1 MQAAAK
7 FSKRLS
13 FFIVALILALFLILL
28 FVFQRYV
35 FVPKIIVLL
44 LIVLGAAL
52 MRKLPLLI
60 KDWFVFISFVYL
72 FDSLRGSI
80 YILTCK
86 LGLPVHAT
94 YVIGIEKALFGQVP
108 SVILQAR
115 LLDPAQAPEFTWLE
129 RALTAFHGSHF
140 LAFLL
145 IGFIV
150 WLSKS
155 GSFRLFRTSYYLLI
169 FLGVLGYFLV
179 PTVPPWMAS
188 KNFGLLPP
196 LIRFN
201 GIIFNFAIPDL
212 STGFDTNP
220 IAAMPSLHAA
230 FPLLSSLLLWHLYRW
245 RALPF
250 YIYTAIVLF
259 TIVYTGDH
267 YITDILAGSLLAV
280 ACYFLAIR
288 HMKSRPSIGSEA
300 TTTGVKGPKF
310 DPGGLAKPLLKGLA
324 VLLLGV
330 CIGAVN
336 KVQFTL
342 NASSY
347 GLNAPRYAD
356 FFKHEETYRANYK
369 VQDYLGNHFLLK
381 RDYAKALPYFERCLS
396 LAADSSEKSQAQ
408 YNLSHCRG
416 LLGRNN

>member
-1 MQAAAK
+1 MPDTAN
-7 FSKRLS
+7 SSRRLS
-13 FFIVALILALFLILL
+13 VLLVALTLALFLILL
-28 FVFQRYV
+28 FVFQRFV
-35 FVPKIIVLL
+35 FVPKIIILL

-60 KDWFVFISFVYL
+60 KDWFVFIAFVYL

-86 LGLPVHAT
+86 LGLPVHTT

-108 SVILQAR
+108 SVVLQAR
-115 LLDPAQAPEFTWLE
+115 LLDPAKAPEFTWLE
-129 RALTAFHGSHF
+129 RVLTAFHGSHF

-145 IGFIV
+145 IGFII
-150 WLSKS
+150 WLYKS
-155 GSFRLFRTSYYLLI
+155 QSFRLFRTSYYLLI
-169 FLGVLGYFLV
+169 SLGVLGYFLV

-188 KNFGLLPP
+188 NNFGLLPP

-230 FPLLSSLLLWHLYRW
+230 FPILSSLLLWRLYRW
-245 RALPF
+245 KALPF
-250 YIYTAIVLF
+250 YFYTAMVLF

-267 YITDILAGSLLAV
+267 YITDILAGGLLAV
-280 ACYFLAIR
+280 GCYLLAIR
-288 HMKSRPSIGSEA
+288 YIKSRPAIGSERGV
-300 TTTGVKGPKF
+300 GVKATEF
-310 DPGGLAKPLLKGLA
+310 DPRGLTKPLLAGLG

-330 CIGAVN
+330 CIGALN

-347 GLNAPRYAD
+347 GLDAPRYAD
-356 FFKHEETYRANYK
+356 FFAHEETYRTNYK
-369 VQDYLGNHFLLK
+369 IQEYLGNHLMLR
-381 RDYAKALPYFERCLS
+381 RDYAQALPHFERCLS
-396 LAADSSEKSQAQ
+396 LAADPEEKSQAQ
-408 YNLSHCRG
+408 YKVSYCRG
-416 LLGRNN
+416 LLERKD

>member
-1 MQAAAK
+1 MPAAANI
-7 FSKRLS
+7 SKRLS

-35 FVPKIIVLL
+35 FVPKIIIIL

-52 MRKLPLLI
+52 MRRLPLLI

-86 LGLPVHAT
+86 LGLPVHTT

-108 SVILQAR
+108 SNVLQAR

-129 RALTAFHGSHF
+129 KVLTAFHGSHF

-145 IGFIV
+145 IGFII
-150 WLSKS
+150 WLYKS

-179 PTVPPWMAS
+179 PTVPPWMAAN
-188 KNFGLLPP
+188 NFGLLPP

-230 FPLLSSLLLWHLYRW
+230 FPLLSSLLLWRFYRW
-245 RALPF
+245 KALLF
-250 YIYTAIVLF
+250 YLYTLIILFAI
-259 TIVYTGDH
+259 TYTGDH
-267 YITDILAGSLLAV
+267 YITDILAGLLMAV
-280 ACYFLAIR
+280 ACYFLAVR
-288 HMKSRPSIGSEA
+288 YMKSRASIGSE
-300 TTTGVKGPKF
+300 TTTGATGSKF
-310 DPGGLAKPLLKGLA
+310 DPGGLGKPLLKGLA

-330 CIGAVN
+330 SIGAVN

-342 NASSY
+342 SASSY
-347 GLNAPRYAD
+347 RLNAPRYVD
-356 FFKHEETYRANYK
+356 FFKHEETYRTNYK

-381 RDYAKALPYFERCLS
+381 REYAKALPYFERCLS
-396 LAADSSEKSQAQ
+396 LAVDSSEKSQAQ
-408 YNLSHCRG
+408 YNLSYCKG
-416 LLGRNN
+416 LLGRRN

>member
-1 MQAAAK
+1 MPEPAK
-7 FSKRLS
+7 NPKRLS
-13 FFIVALILALFLILL
+13 IFIVALALALFFILL

-35 FVPKIIVLL
+35 FVPKIIIIL

-52 MRKLPLLI
+52 MRRLPLLI
-60 KDWFVFISFVYL
+60 KDWFVFLTFVYL
-72 FDSLRGSI
+72 FDSLRGGI

-108 SVILQAR
+108 SNFLQAR

-129 RALTAFHGSHF
+129 KVLTVFHGSHY

-145 IGFIV
+145 IGFII
-150 WLSKS
+150 WLYKS
-155 GSFRLFRTSYYLLI
+155 GAFRLFRTSFYLLT

-179 PTVPPWMAS
+179 PTVPPWMAAN
-188 KNFGLLPP
+188 NFGLIPP

-201 GIIFNFAIPDL
+201 GIIFNLAIPDL

-220 IAAMPSLHAA
+220 VAAMPSLHAA

-245 RALPF
+245 KALAF

-267 YITDILAGSLLAV
+267 YIVDILAGFLLAV
-280 ACYFLAIR
+280 ACYFMAIFYL
-288 HMKSRPSIGSEA
+288 KTRPGIGAE
-300 TTTGVKGPKF
+300 TTTAGKGLKF
-310 DPGGLAKPLLKGLA
+310 DPGDLAKPLLKGLA
-324 VLLLGV
+324 LLLLGV
-330 CIGAVN
+330 SIGAVN

-342 NASSY
+342 SANSY
-347 GLNAPRYAD
+347 GLNAPRYTD
-356 FFKHEETYRANYK
+356 FFKHEETYRTNYK
-369 VQDYLGNHFLLK
+369 VQDYLGNHCLLK
-381 RDYAKALPYFERCLS
+381 REYAKALPYFEQCLT
-396 LAADSSEKSQAQ
+396 LAASASEKSEAQ
-408 YNLSHCRG
+408 YNLNYCRG
-416 LLGRNN
+416 LLGRRN

>member
-1 MQAAAK
+1 MPETG
-7 FSKRLS
+7 STSRRLS
-13 FFIVALILALFLILL
+13 FVIVALALALFLILL
-28 FVFQRYV
+28 FIFQRYV
-35 FVPKIIVLL
+35 FVPKIIILL

-52 MRKLPLLI
+52 MRRLPVLI

-80 YILTCK
+80 YILTCR

-108 SVILQAR
+108 STLLQAR
-115 LLDPAQAPEFTWLE
+115 LLDPSKAPEFTWLE
-129 RALTAFHGSHF
+129 RVLTAFHGSHF

-145 IGFIV
+145 IGFII
-150 WLSKS
+150 WLYKS

-169 FLGVLGYFLV
+169 FLGVLGYLLV
-179 PTVPPWMAS
+179 PTVPPWMAA
-188 KNFGLLPP
+188 NDFGLIPSLT
-196 LIRFN
+196 RFN

-230 FPLLSSLLLWHLYRW
+230 FPLLSSLLLWRLYRW
-245 RALPF
+245 KALAF
-250 YIYTAIVLF
+250 YVYTAVVLF

-267 YITDILAGSLLAV
+267 YVTDILAGCLLAV
-280 ACYFLAIR
+280 VCYVLALR
-288 HMKSRPSIGSEA
+288 YLKSRPGIGLE
-300 TTTGVKGPKF
+300 TTTGGKRPRF
-310 DPGGLAKPLLKGLA
+310 DSGSLAKPLLQGLA

-330 CIGAVN
+330 SIGAVN

-342 NASSY
+342 NSSSY

-356 FFKHEETYRANYK
+356 FFKHEETYRTNYK
-369 VQDYLGNHFLLK
+369 VQDYLGSHFQLK
-381 RDYAKALPYFERCLS
+381 REYAKAIPYFERCLS
-396 LAADSSEKSQAQ
+396 LAADASERSEAQ
-408 YNLSHCRG
+408 YHLNYCRG
-416 LLGRNN
+416 FLDRKD

>member
-1 MQAAAK
+1 MPAAANI
-7 FSKRLS
+7 SKRLS
-13 FFIVALILALFLILL
+13 FFIVALSLASFLILL

-35 FVPKIIVLL
+35 IVPKIIIIL

-52 MRKLPLLI
+52 MRRLPLLI

-108 SVILQAR
+108 SNVLQAR

-129 RALTAFHGSHF
+129 KVLTAFHGSHF

-145 IGFIV
+145 IGFII
-150 WLSKS
+150 WLYKS

-179 PTVPPWMAS
+179 PTVPPWMAAN
-188 KNFGLLPP
+188 NFGLLPP

-230 FPLLSSLLLWHLYRW
+230 FPLLSSLLLWRLYRW
-245 RALPF
+245 KALLF
-250 YIYTAIVLF
+250 YLYTLIILFAI
-259 TIVYTGDH
+259 TYTGDH
-267 YITDILAGSLLAV
+267 YITDILAGLFLAV
-280 ACYFLAIR
+280 ACYFLAVR
-288 HMKSRPSIGSEA
+288 YMKSRPSIGSE

-310 DPGGLAKPLLKGLA
+310 DPRGLAKPLLKGLA
-324 VLLLGV
+324 VLLIGV

-342 NASSY
+342 SASSY

-356 FFKHEETYRANYK
+356 FFKREETYRTNYK
-369 VQDYLGNHFLLK
+369 VQDYMGNHFLLK
-381 RDYAKALPYFERCLS
+381 REYAKALPYFERCLS

-408 YNLSHCRG
+408 YNLNYCRG
-416 LLGRNN
+416 LLGRRN

>member
-1 MQAAAK
+1 MPEAAK
-7 FSKRLS
+7 NPNRRS
-13 FFIVALILALFLILL
+13 FFIVAFVLALFLILL
-28 FVFQRYV
+28 FVFQRYI
-35 FVPKIIVLL
+35 FVPKIIILL
-44 LIVLGAAL
+44 LIILGAAL
-52 MRKLPLLI
+52 MRKLPVLI

-86 LGLPVHAT
+86 LGLPVHTT
-94 YVIGIEKALFGQVP
+94 YVIGIEKAIFGQVP
-108 SVILQAR
+108 SNVFQAW
-115 LLDPAQAPEFTWLE
+115 LLDPAKAPEFTWLE
-129 RALTAFHGSHF
+129 RVLTAFYGSHF

-145 IGFIV
+145 IGFII
-150 WLSKS
+150 WLYKS
-155 GSFRLFRTSYYLLI
+155 ESFRLFRTSYYLLI

-179 PTVPPWMAS
+179 PTVPPWMAAN
-188 KNFGLLPP
+188 NFGLLPP

-230 FPLLSSLLLWHLYRW
+230 FPLLSSLLLWRLFRW
-245 RALPF
+245 KALVF
-250 YIYTAIVLF
+250 YIYTVIVLF

-267 YITDILAGSLLAV
+267 YITDILAGLLLAV
-280 ACYFLAIR
+280 VCYFLAGR
-288 HMKSRPSIGSEA
+288 HMKCLRSIGSEIA
-300 TTTGVKGPKF
+300 TGEEKPIF
-310 DPGGLAKPLLKGLA
+310 DPGGLSKPLLKGLG

-342 NASSY
+342 NTSSY

-356 FFKHEETYRANYK
+356 FFKHEETYRSNYK
-369 VQDYLGNHFLLK
+369 VQNYLGNYFLL
-381 RDYAKALPYFERCLS
+381 RREYAKALSYFERCQS
-396 LAADSSEKSQAQ
+396 LATDSSQKTQAQ
-408 YNLSHCRG
+408 YYLDFCRR
-416 LLGRNN
+416 LLDR

>member
-1 MQAAAK
+1 MPAAANI
-7 FSKRLS
+7 SKRLS

-35 FVPKIIVLL
+35 FVPKIIIIL

-52 MRKLPLLI
+52 MRRLPLLI

-108 SVILQAR
+108 SAVLQAR
-115 LLDPAQAPEFTWLE
+115 LLDPAKAPQFTWLE
-129 RALTAFHGSHF
+129 RTLTAFHGSHF

-145 IGFIV
+145 IGFII
-150 WLSKS
+150 WLYKS

-169 FLGVLGYFLV
+169 FLGVLGYLLV
-179 PTVPPWMAS
+179 PTVPPWMAA
-188 KNFGLLPP
+188 NHFGLLPP

-201 GIIFNFAIPDL
+201 GVIFNFAIPDL

-230 FPLLSSLLLWHLYRW
+230 FPLLSSLLLWRLYRW
-245 RALPF
+245 KALLF
-250 YIYTAIVLF
+250 YLYTLVILF
-259 TIVYTGDH
+259 TITYTGDH
-267 YITDILAGSLLAV
+267 YITDILAGLLLAV
-280 ACYFLAIR
+280 ACYFLAVR
-288 HMKSRPSIGSEA
+288 HIKSQPGGGSE
-300 TTTGVKGPKF
+300 TTTGAKGSKF
-310 DPGGLAKPLLKGLA
+310 DPRGLPKPLLKGLA
-324 VLLLGV
+324 VLLIGV

-342 NASSY
+342 SASSY
-347 GLNAPRYAD
+347 GLNAPRYVD
-356 FFKHEETYRANYK
+356 FFEHKETYRTNYK
-369 VQDYLGNHFLLK
+369 VQDYMGNHFLLK
-381 RDYAKALPYFERCLS
+381 KEYTKALPYFERCLS
-396 LAADSSEKSQAQ
+396 LATDASEKSQAQ
-408 YNLSHCRG
+408 FNLRNCKS
-416 LLGRNN
+416 LLGRRN

>member
-1 MQAAAK
+1 MPAAANI
-7 FSKRLS
+7 SKRLS

-35 FVPKIIVLL
+35 FVPKIIIIL

-52 MRKLPLLI
+52 MRRLPLLI

-108 SVILQAR
+108 SAVLQAR
-115 LLDPAQAPEFTWLE
+115 LLDPAKAPQFTWLE
-129 RALTAFHGSHF
+129 RTLTAFHGSHF

-145 IGFIV
+145 IGFII
-150 WLSKS
+150 WLYKS

-169 FLGVLGYFLV
+169 FLGVLGYFLI
-179 PTVPPWMAS
+179 PTVPPWMAAN
-188 KNFGLLPP
+188 NFGLLPP

-230 FPLLSSLLLWHLYRW
+230 FPLLSSLLLWRLYRW
-245 RALPF
+245 KALAF
-250 YIYTAIVLF
+250 YIYAAIVLLA
-259 TIVYTGDH
+259 IVYTGDH
-267 YITDILAGSLLAV
+267 YITDILAGLILAV
-280 ACYFLAIR
+280 ACYFLAVR
-288 HMKSRPSIGSEA
+288 YMKSRPIIGSE
-300 TTTGVKGPKF
+300 TTTGVKGPMI

-324 VLLLGV
+324 VLLLGIS
-330 CIGAVN
+330 IGAVN

-342 NASSY
+342 SASSY

-356 FFKHEETYRANYK
+356 FFKHEETYQTNYK
-369 VQDYLGNHFLLK
+369 VQDYLGNYFLLK
-381 RDYAKALPYFERCLS
+381 REYAKALPYFERCLS
-396 LAADSSEKSQAQ
+396 LAADSSEKSQAE
-408 YNLSHCRG
+408 YNLSYCKG
-416 LLGRNN
+416 LLGRKN

>member
-1 MQAAAK
+1 MPEAEK
-7 FSKRLS
+7 NPKRLS
-13 FFIVALILALFLILL
+13 FFIVALTLALFLILL

-35 FVPKIIVLL
+35 FVPKIIIIL

-52 MRKLPLLI
+52 MRRLPLLI

-108 SVILQAR
+108 SNVLQAR
-115 LLDPAQAPEFTWLE
+115 LLNPAQAPEFTWLE
-129 RALTAFHGSHF
+129 KALTAFHGSHF
-140 LAFLL
+140 LAFLF
-145 IGFIV
+145 IGFII
-150 WLSKS
+150 WLYKS

-179 PTVPPWMAS
+179 PTVPPWMAAN
-188 KNFGLLPP
+188 NFGLLPP

-201 GIIFNFAIPDL
+201 GVIFNFAIPDL

-230 FPLLSSLLLWHLYRW
+230 FPLLSSLLLWRLYRW
-245 RALPF
+245 KALLF
-250 YIYTAIVLF
+250 YLYTLVILFAI
-259 TIVYTGDH
+259 TYTGDH
-267 YITDILAGSLLAV
+267 YITDILAGLLLAV
-280 ACYFLAIR
+280 ACYFLAVR
-288 HMKSRPSIGSEA
+288 LMKSRPSAGSE
-300 TTTGVKGPKF
+300 TTTGAKGLKF
-310 DPGGLAKPLLKGLA
+310 DPRGLAKPLLKGLA
-324 VLLLGV
+324 VLLMGV

-342 NASSY
+342 SASSY

-356 FFKHEETYRANYK
+356 FFKHEETYRTNYK
-369 VQDYLGNHFLLK
+369 VQNYMGNHFLLK
-381 RDYAKALPYFERCLS
+381 REYAKALSYFERCLS
-396 LAADSSEKSQAQ
+396 LAPNASEKSHAQ
-408 YNLSHCRG
+408 YNLNYCRG
-416 LLGRNN
+416 LLDRKN

>member
-1 MQAAAK
+1 MPSAANT
-7 FSKRLS
+7 SKRLS
-13 FFIVALILALFLILL
+13 IIIVALSLASFLILL

-35 FVPKIIVLL
+35 FVPKIITIL

-52 MRKLPLLI
+52 MRRLPLLI
-60 KDWFVFISFVYL
+60 KDWFVFISFAYL

-108 SVILQAR
+108 SSVLQAR
-115 LLDPAQAPEFTWLE
+115 LLDPAKAPEFTWLE

-145 IGFIV
+145 IGFII
-150 WLSKS
+150 WLYKS

-179 PTVPPWMAS
+179 PTVPPWMAAN
-188 KNFGLLPP
+188 NFGLLPP

-230 FPLLSSLLLWHLYRW
+230 FPLLSSILLWRLYRW
-245 RALPF
+245 KALAF

-267 YITDILAGSLLAV
+267 YITDILAGFLLAV
-280 ACYFLAIR
+280 ACYFLAVR
-288 HMKSRPSIGSEA
+288 YMKSRPSIGSE
-300 TTTGVKGPKF
+300 TTTGAPGSKF
-310 DPGGLAKPLLKGLA
+310 DPGRLAKPLFKGLV

-330 CIGAVN
+330 SIGAVN

-347 GLNAPRYAD
+347 GLDAPRYAD
-356 FFKHEETYRANYK
+356 FFTHEETYRANYK
-369 VQDYLGNHFLLK
+369 VQYYMGSHFLLK
-381 RDYAKALPYFERCLS
+381 REYAKALPYFERCLS
-396 LAADSSEKSQAQ
+396 LAADASERSQAQ
-408 YNLSHCRG
+408 YKLDYCKG
-416 LLGRNN
+416 LLDRKN

>member
-1 MQAAAK
+1 MPAAANI
-7 FSKRLS
+7 SKRLS
-13 FFIVALILALFLILL
+13 FFIVALTLALFLILL

-35 FVPKIIVLL
+35 FVPKIIIIL

-52 MRKLPLLI
+52 MKRLPLLI

-108 SVILQAR
+108 SNILQAR
-115 LLDPAQAPEFTWLE
+115 LLNPAQAPEFTWLE
-129 RALTAFHGSHF
+129 KVLTAFHGSHF

-145 IGFIV
+145 IGFII
-150 WLSKS
+150 WLYKS
-155 GSFRLFRTSYYLLI
+155 GSFRLFRTSFYLLI

-179 PTVPPWMAS
+179 PTVPPWMAAN
-188 KNFGLLPP
+188 NFGLLPP

-230 FPLLSSLLLWHLYRW
+230 FPLLSSLLLWRLYRW
-245 RALPF
+245 KALAF
-250 YIYTAIVLF
+250 YIYTAIILF
-259 TIVYTGDH
+259 TITYTGDH
-267 YITDILAGSLLAV
+267 YITDILAGFLLAV
-280 ACYFLAIR
+280 ACYFLAIQYI
-288 HMKSRPSIGSEA
+288 KSRPSIESE
-300 TTTGVKGPKF
+300 TTTGAKGSKF
-310 DPGGLAKPLLKGLA
+310 DPRGLAKPLLKGLA
-324 VLLLGV
+324 VLLLGT

-342 NASSY
+342 NTSSY

-356 FFKHEETYRANYK
+356 FFKHEETYRTNYK
-369 VQDYLGNHFLLK
+369 VQDYMGNHFLLK
-381 RDYAKALPYFERCLS
+381 REYAKALPYFERCLS

-408 YNLSHCRG
+408 YNLSYCRG
-416 LLGRNN
+416 LLDRRN